1 MSSGKRPIRTCVACR
16 SSDYKEK
23 LLRVVRS
30 ATGEIDVDPTGKKPG
45 RGAYICRSE
54 KCLTA
59 AVKKKG
65 FERGLRT
72 VVPAELIDRI
82 KRTVQENGNRPVG
95 GREELWN
102 TDRRA

>member
-1 MSSGKRPIRTCVACR
+1 MSSYKWPIRTCVACR
-16 SSDYKEK
+16 SSHDKK
-23 LLRVVRS
+23 DLLRVVLS
-30 ATGEIDVDPTGKKPG
+30 ATGEIDIDPTGKKPG

-54 KCLTA
+54 KCLMA

-82 KRTVQENGNRPVG
+82 KRTVQEN
-95 GREELWN
+95 EE
-102 TDRRA
+102 AGQ